1 MKRKSLLIL
10 LLLALLVPW
19 AAKAQ
24 ITRLSENF
32 NSMSD
37 FANAYSAT
45 GWYAYNAG
53 SGNNWTLSSTDGTS
67 SSKCAKYGFNS
78 SNAADCYLVSSPFDV
93 SAGMTELTVSLQE
106 KVASATWTEKFEVFF
121 VKASDVTDNA
131 SITTATKYIV
141 LSEQT
146 YSNTSYAEATNSVTD
161 AALAGQSVRVV
172 VHCTS
177 DKDKYN
183 LFIDDIL
190 VTETSSLPSI
200 LLAPNSATVITGST
214 QTLTA
219 TLINVTG
226 TPAITYTSSNDGV
239 ATVSGSGTTAT
250 VTGVVPGTA
259 TITATMNYEGENY
272 TATCAVTVE
281 DPSYCQPSFSSN
293 WDGLYITSFTTSAGI
308 NNSTEFSN
316 GGYGDYYDT
325 HAAAIE
331 PGETLSFTVGPDPSY
346 GCGFAIWVDWNKD
359 YEFSS
364 DERVAATTATT
375 TTSWSGSFTVASSTP
390 VGDYRMRV
398 LMQYSSASPSN
409 PCVSAS
415 YGEGEDYKLSVVAP
429 SDCPRTNS
437 LTAQATGDQA
447 VLSWTS
453 TATAW
458 QVCVNNDEDNLIEV
472 TENPYTLENLT
483 LSTDYTVKVRANCS
497 ASGDGY
503 GDWSNDASFT
513 TGICTADD
521 MCAITYTLTDAY
533 DDGWNGNKMEVRNS
547 STNELIATWTLSS
560 GGSTT
565 GTLLVCE
572 GITLDFVYVASGN
585 YQYENGWTITDINE
599 EIISTHEGCY
609 SSSGCDAPTAGI
621 IATYTVNC
629 TVPTCIKPTMNAT
642 ATNIKATE
650 ATVSW
655 TAGNEG
661 QEHWDVYYCTGTA
674 TAPTASTEPQV
685 KYTSDNPLTLTGLQA
700 EETYYVWVR
709 GNCGTEEEPDY
720 SDWSNA
726 YCTFTTTKYCADME
740 VVYSSIEFTEY
751 TSSGVTVSWT
761 AAGGATQWRVQ
772 VYDLQT
778 SPYELKDTQVVTAP
792 TAVIDGLQSER
803 GYQVDIAPYC
813 AEADDYTPTV
823 SKLFS
828 TLDDCPSPTDLAAND
843 VTASSA
849 SISWTNNGLTEFN
862 LRYSCDQT
870 VTWIDKPNVT
880 SPCSIDELPANT
892 KIYVQVQGTCDATN
906 DRWEE
911 MTFFTACGAFTVDAD
926 NDFSE
931 NFDTDFPNCWSN
943 PVENINNQDRFWN
956 RSTSYNNTEGG
967 TGSVWSNGYYGPIY
981 LIMPDLDIADYKT
994 DVKLT
999 FWSYNRF
1006 VNSYDKNSVVLLNGS
1021 EETEL
1026 WSPTSVSEEWV
1037 DATVNLSAYKGQT
1050 IRLAFKFEGNNAHC
1064 WYVDDVKVA
1073 FDPTCM
1079 PVGTLADATEVK
1091 ATSAKLS
1098 WALIDDTQDL
1108 WEVQYCPSPVWVEH
1122 LITSVEAN
1130 TNNDFLLEGLTP
1142 DLDYWVRV
1150 RANCGSEDGYG
1161 EWSNVITFSTLEE
1174 CFAPYEITASNL
1186 TSVSADLT
1194 WTGES
1199 DSYNI
1204 EYWEKAEPNVILE
1217 EGFEGST
1224 SMPSG
1229 WDNSI
1234 HDNLAY
1240 YWNIGAGS
1248 GYYNSP
1254 VSTAANG
1261 SNYNANYFNSTAG
1274 EAAWLISPA
1283 VNLEG
1288 FTQATLTFNY
1298 VNPGWYGGRYNLIVY
1313 YRIGEGGW
1321 QQLESYTE
1329 EQNSW
1334 IEKSITLTT
1343 DLAANY
1349 QIGFYVTGYD
1359 GDYGYGVG
1367 IDDVKISTP
1376 AVPGEVQNAT
1386 SDTEALTLEN
1396 LEAGKTYEVK
1406 VQGVCGGTESEWS
1419 LVSEFTTLAEG
1430 NKVFVTEGNWNEAD
1444 NWLPTGAPALTDD
1457 VIIRAN
1463 ATIPGDCVAL
1473 ANDITIETGNQL
1485 VINDGG
1491 QLLHSNV
1498 GVYAT
1503 MQKVVEPYEEA
1514 EGIDKYVL
1522 LASPMQPTVFAEAVE
1537 NLLPLWYENAPA
1549 TFNVDFYKF
1558 DQNEDLEWVNLENTS
1573 EFQITNGE
1581 GYLYAHNWQSS
1592 VTLSFNDALMYSG
1605 TPKAI
1610 DLVYTEGKS
1619 FAGWNL
1625 IGNPFPCNATVS
1637 NAADPAATFNYYK
1650 INAAGEFVTA
1660 DGTVAPMEG
1669 IFALATEAGQEATFT
1684 RVVPGENSIAPT
1696 DGILNVNLMSNEAAT
1711 RKGNSRIDMARLRFG
1726 QGNKL
1731 GKLNLFGSN
1740 ATVFFPQDG
1749 KDYGVMY
1756 AEAQGEMPL
1765 HFKAEKNGTYTLGFT
1780 TEDVSFG
1787 YLHLI
1792 DNMTGTDVDLLATP
1806 SYTFDA
1812 RTTDYASRFRLVFSA
1827 NGTNGDDNFGFIDAA
1842 GNLVITDA
1850 TAGATLQIIDVM
1862 GRVVRSTDAAR
1873 HISTNGMAPGVYMLR
1888 LINGTNV
1895 KVQKIVVK

>member
-1 MKRKSLLIL
+1 
-10 LLLALLVPW
+10 
-19 AAKAQ
+19 
-24 ITRLSENF
+24 
-32 NSMSD
+32 
-37 FANAYSAT
+37 
-45 GWYAYNAG
+45 
-53 SGNNWTLSSTDGTS
+53 
-67 SSKCAKYGFNS
+67 
-78 SNAADCYLVSSPFDV
+78 
-93 SAGMTELTVSLQE
+93 MTELNVSLYE
-106 KVASATWTEKFEVFF
+106 MVASATWTEKFEVFF
-121 VKASDVTDNA
+121 VKASDLTADADVA
-131 SITTATKYIV
+131 TATRYAAAG
-141 LSEQT
+141 LEEAT
-146 YSNTSYAEATNSVTD
+146 YNNTSFAQVSGSCTNS
-161 AALAGQSVRVV
+161 ALAGQSVRVV

-183 LFIDDIL
+183 LFIDDVTVSMPSTDPFISL
-190 VTETSSLPSI
+190 APTTET
-200 LLAPNSATVITGST
+200 VFTGFT
-214 QTLTA
+214 KTLTA
-219 TLINVTG
+219 TYGNVTG
-226 TPAITYTSSNDGV
+226 TPTITYTSSNEGV
-239 ATVSGSGTTAT
+239 ATVSGNGTTAT
-250 VTGVVPGTA
+250 VTGEAPGTA
-259 TITATMNYEGENY
+259 TITATMSYQGTDY
-272 TATCAVTVE
+272 TATAAITVE
-281 DPSYCQPSFSSN
+281 DPAYCEPSFSSSASY
-293 WDGLYITSFTTSAGI
+293 GMYITNFTTSVGI
-308 NNSTEFSN
+308 NNSTGFST
-316 GGYGDYYDT
+316 GGYGDYYNT
-325 HAAAIE
+325 HAAEIE
-331 PGETLSFTVGPDPSY
+331 PGETLDFTVSHGSQY
-346 GCGFAIWVDWNKD
+346 GCGFAIWVDWNQD
-359 YEFSS
+359 YEFSAN
-364 DERVAATTATT
+364 ERVATTTATT
-375 TTSWSGSFTVASSTP
+375 IDNWSGSFTVGTTTA

-398 LMQYSSASPSN
+398 LMHYNTSSPSN
-409 PCVSAS
+409 PCVSAY

-429 SDCPRTNS
+429 ADCPRTNT
-437 LTAQATGDQA
+437 LTAQASGDQA
-447 VLSWTS
+447 ELSWAS

-458 QVCVNNDEDNLIEV
+458 QVCINDDESNLIEV
-472 TENPYTLENLT
+472 TENPYTLENLN
-483 LSTDYTVKVRANCS
+483 LSTTYTVKVRANCTT
-497 ASGDGY
+497 SGNGY
-503 GDWSNDASFT
+503 GDWSNTFEFT
-513 TGICTADD
+513 TGSCTTDN
-521 MCAITYTLTDAY
+521 MCNINYTLTDAY
-533 DDGWNGNKMEVRNS
+533 GDGWNGNKMEVRNH

-565 GTLLVCE
+565 GTLSVCE
-572 GITLDFVYVASGN
+572 GITLDFVYVASGSF
-585 YQYENGWTITDINE
+585 QYENGWTITDINE
-599 EIISTHEGCY
+599 EIISTHEGCN
-609 SSSGCDAPTAGI
+609 SSSDCDAPAAGT

-642 ATNIKATE
+642 ATNIEATE

-655 TAGNEG
+655 TAGGTN
-661 QEHWDVYYCTGTA
+661 QDHWDVYYCTGTA

-720 SDWSNA
+720 SDWSAA
-726 YCTFTTTKYCADME
+726 YCTFTTTEYCADIK
-740 VVYSSIEFTEY
+740 VDYYTIEFTDY

-761 AAGGATQWRVQ
+761 AAGDATQWRVQ

-778 SPYELKDTQVVTAP
+778 SPYELKDEQVVTAP
-792 TAVIDGLQSER
+792 TATIDGLQSQL

-823 SKLFS
+823 SKSFF

-862 LRYSCDQT
+862 LRYSCDNT
-870 VTWIDKPNVT
+870 VTWINKPNVT
-880 SPCSIDELPANT
+880 SPFTIDELPGNT

-911 MTFFTACGAFTVDAD
+911 MTFFTTCDAITVTKDDSYIQDFESPVTTATYNS
-926 NDFSE
+926 NDGVV
-931 NFDTDFPNCWSN
+931 PNCWNHYHNTATNDYYKPHLIKS
-943 PVENINNQDRFWN
+943 DAG
-956 RSTSYNNTEGG
+956 SSYNFSSPASQVLFFY
-967 TGSVWSNGYYGPIY
+967 GSGNGYAALPEFTNAISELQIKFNWAVESKNYGTLTLGYITAEDDGTFNTFQT
-981 LIMPDLDIADYKT
+981 IKEYK
-994 DVKLT
+994 
-999 FWSYNRF
+999 S
-1006 VNSYDKNSVVLLNGS
+1006 S
-1021 EETEL
+1021 
-1026 WSPTSVSEEWV
+1026 
-1037 DATVNLSAYKGQT
+1037 DATAAKVMQQADLYLNEVPAEAARLVFRWWYSAG
-1050 IRLAFKFEGNNAHC
+1050 
-1064 WYVDDVKVA
+1064 WYCNIDDVEVSLM
-1073 FDPTCM
+1073 PSCY
-1079 PVGTLADATEVK
+1079 PVGTLAEATEVK
-1091 ATSAKLS
+1091 STSAKLS
-1098 WALIDDTQDL
+1098 WALTDDTQDL
-1108 WEVQYCPSPVWVEH
+1108 WQVAYSPSPLGAGYTYVDA
-1122 LITSVEAN
+1122 T
-1130 TNNDFLLEGLTP
+1130 TNNGFLLEGLYPET
-1142 DLDYWVRV
+1142 LYYVKV

-1161 EWSNVITFSTLEE
+1161 EWSNEITFTTAEA
-1174 CFAPYEITASNL
+1174 CMKPAEITASNI
-1186 TSVSADLT
+1186 TAVSADLT

-1248 GYYNSP
+1248 GYSNSP

-1261 SNYNANYFNSTAG
+1261 SNYNANYFNSNET
-1274 EAAWLISPA
+1274 ESAWLISPA

-1288 FTQATLTFNY
+1288 FAQATLAFNY
-1298 VNPGWYGGRYNLIVY
+1298 VNPAWAGGRYNLIVY
-1313 YRIGEGGW
+1313 YRVDEGEW

-1329 EQNSW
+1329 GQSSW
-1334 IEKSITLTT
+1334 IEKSITLTE

-1349 QIGFYVTGYD
+1349 QIGFYVTGYNN
-1359 GDYGYGVG
+1359 DYGYGVG

-1376 AVPGEVQNAT
+1376 AVPGVVQYAT
-1386 SDTEALTLEN
+1386 SDTEALTLEG
-1396 LEAGKTYEVK
+1396 LEANKTYEVK
-1406 VQGVCGGTESEWS
+1406 VQGVCGGTEGEWS

-1430 NKVFVTEGNWNEAD
+1430 TKVFVAEGNWNEGA
-1444 NWLPTGAPALTDD
+1444 NWAPAGAPALTDN

-1463 ATIPGDCVAL
+1463 TTIPADCVAL
-1473 ANDITIETGNQL
+1473 AAEITVEGTNTITIE
-1485 VINDGG
+1485 DGG

-1498 GVYAT
+1498 AVYAT
-1503 MQKVVEPYEEA
+1503 MKKVVEPYEEA
-1514 EGIDKYVL
+1514 EGIDNYIL

-1537 NLLPLWYENAPA
+1537 NLLPLWYTSAPA
-1549 TFNVDFYKF
+1549 TFNVDFYQF
-1558 DQNEDLEWVNLENTS
+1558 DNSQELEWVNLENID
-1573 EFQITNGE
+1573 EFPLANGE
-1581 GYLYAHNWQSS
+1581 GYLYAHNWESPI
-1592 VTLSFNDALMYSG
+1592 TLAFKDALMYSHE
-1605 TPKAI
+1605 PKAI
-1610 DLVYTEGKS
+1610 SLDYNSGNANW
-1619 FAGWNL
+1619 AGWNL

-1684 RVVPGENSIAPT
+1684 RVEPGENSIAPT

-1726 QGNKL
+1726 HGNKL
-1731 GKLNLFGSN
+1731 GKLNLFRSN

-1749 KDYGVMY
+1749 KDYSVMY
-1756 AEAQGEMPL
+1756 ADAQGEMPL

-1792 DNMTGTDVDLLATP
+1792 DNLTGNDVDLLATP

-1895 KVQKIVVK
+1895 KTQKIVVK